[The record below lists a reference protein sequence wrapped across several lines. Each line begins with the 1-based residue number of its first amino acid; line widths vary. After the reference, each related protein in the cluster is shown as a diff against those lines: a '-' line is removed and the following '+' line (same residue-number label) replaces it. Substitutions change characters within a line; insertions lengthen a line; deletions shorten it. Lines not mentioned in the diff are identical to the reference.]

1 MKWPFSFDWDYF
13 KKHQC
18 FTHLRDGIVKNTEGL
33 RVTYSNTSKSTD
45 VGGQDLNSILN
56 EIFRFSKKEIEIGIM

>member
-1 MKWPFSFDWDYF
+1 MALLK
-13 KKHQC
+13 
-18 FTHLRDGIVKNTEGL
+18 TEGL